1 MRRSAL
7 PLSLLSLSLLLLA
20 ACVKPASQPALAPA
34 SQPAPAP
41 AAQAAAPAPKPGLLP
56 MLPPEKE
63 GDLPC
68 DPKDRGP
75 LLIGPATREKIL
87 AHRPV
92 FKANTERAVLSPEWQ
107 ARWKAIDTPMVI
119 VTAFGSWCGDSQRE
133 MPDMLALD
141 ALGNPFLQVSYF
153 GVYRDKKA
161 QDAYWPAAVPPQPL
175 SHVPTFWLY
184 VQQPGGGWKFV
195 DAIVENPPKKGQ
207 RMGEAILEM
216 VERAR

>member
-7 PLSLLSLSLLLLA
+7 PLLALLLA
-20 ACVKPASQPALAPA
+20 ACEKPVAAPA
-34 SQPAPAP
+34 VPPAPAVQP
-41 AAQAAAPAPKPGLLP
+41 APAPKPGLLP

-87 AHRPV
+87 AHREV
-92 FKANTERAVLSPEWQ
+92 FRTNTEKAVLDPAWQ
-107 ARWKAIDTPMVI
+107 ARWKAVDTPMAI
-119 VTAFGSWCGDSQRE
+119 VTGFGSWCGDTQRE

-141 ALGNPFLQVSYF
+141 ALGNPFIQVHYF

-161 QDAYWPAAVPPQPL
+161 QDAWWPKDLPPQPL
-175 SHVPTFWLY
+175 SHVPTFWLFA
-184 VQQPGGGWKFV
+184 QQPGGGWKFV
-195 DAIVENPPKKGQ
+195 EAIVENPPRKGQ
-207 RMGEAILEM
+207 RMAEAILEM
-216 VERAR
+216 VERAK

>member
-1 MRRSAL
+1 MRRTDLPLPAL
-7 PLSLLSLSLLLLA
+7 PALALLLA
-20 ACVKPASQPALAPA
+20 ACAKPASQPGPA
-34 SQPAPAP
+34 KVPSTPVP
-41 AAQAAAPAPKPGLLP
+41 QAAAAPKPGILP

-75 LLIGPATREKIL
+75 LLIGVTTREKIL

-92 FKANTERAVLSPEWQ
+92 FKTNTEHAVLTPEWQ
-107 ARWKAIDTPMVI
+107 ARWKAIDTPMAI

-141 ALGNPFLQVSYF
+141 ALGNPFIQVHYF

-161 QDAYWPAAVPPQPL
+161 QDAWWHEGLAPQPL

-195 DAIVENPPKKGQ
+195 DSIVENPPKKGQ